1 MSRRFNKVRYMFSFD
16 HPRALLAAGAV
27 GLAVAAPAAAEPVSL
42 SFNLGAATD
51 YVWRGVSQTNEDP
64 QVFGGVDAAIGSM
77 GYAGI
82 WASNIDYGYG
92 TDAEVDLYAGVRPR
106 VGPVT
111 LDLGV
116 TYYGYVGL
124 PSGIDRDFVELKAGG
139 SMPLGPAVLGAV
151 VAWSDDYYG
160 HAGNSTY
167 YEVNGSFPVGQSL
180 TLSGAVGRQDVQ
192 RGRDYNTWNLG
203 ASYAVNDVVG
213 FDLRYHD
220 TSEHDLGD
228 VYDSRVVLGVKAAF

>member
-1 MSRRFNKVRYMFSFD
+1 MSRQYNKVRYMLSFH
-16 HPRALLAAGAV
+16 HPRALLAVGVV
-27 GLAVAAPAAAEPVSL
+27 GLAAAAPAAAEPVSL

-77 GYAGI
+77 GYAGV
-82 WASNIDYGYG
+82 WASNVDYSHG
-92 TDAEVDLYAGVRPR
+92 TDAEIDLYAGVRPK

-124 PSGIDRDFVELKAGG
+124 PSGVDRDFLELKAGG
-139 SMPLGPAVLGAV
+139 SMPLGPAVLGAA

-167 YEVNGSFPVGQSL
+167 YEINGSFPVGDSL
-180 TLSGAVGRQDVQ
+180 NFSGAVGRQDVQ

-203 ASYAVNDVVG
+203 ASYALNDVVG